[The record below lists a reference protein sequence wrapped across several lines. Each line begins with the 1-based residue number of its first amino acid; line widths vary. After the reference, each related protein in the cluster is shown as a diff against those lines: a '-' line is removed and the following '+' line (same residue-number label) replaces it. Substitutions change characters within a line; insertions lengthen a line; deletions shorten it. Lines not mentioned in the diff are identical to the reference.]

1 MYILGECRL
10 LSKALG
16 KEITPSE
23 IGFGRGYFTL
33 LTQTEKPHE
42 ENTPWQQ
49 ASDQHHHQHQPWRP
63 PERPHAPPCKRP

>member
-1 MYILGECRL
+1 MVLYILGECGL

-33 LTQTEKPHE
+33 LTQPGKPHE
-42 ENTPWQQ
+42 ENTP
-49 ASDQHHHQHQPWRP
+49 
-63 PERPHAPPCKRP
+63 